1 MEEEE
6 IAKTQASDAKD
17 GAFTPMKRK
26 VADEAAQVCEALTLT
41 PTLTQT
47 LTLTLIEQVYEA
59 SIEASHAALKELEDA
74 EDDLRR
80 NQA

>member
-1 MEEEE
+1 MKKTSDARRLEEEE

-26 VADEAAQVCEALTLT
+26 VADEAAQV
-41 PTLTQT
+41 
-47 LTLTLIEQVYEA
+47 YEA